1 MNHPFLTK
9 RHELKECNEKICICD
24 DILTLLKMKPD
35 DHAKIIA
42 RRDEE
47 IKEDKIR
54 ETVLRRACCLG
65 LLVDNLNKYDGVSIP
80 DNVRQVWPTFLLGT
94 KVNTSSLHELVTTI
108 HTNTQ
113 QLSTTLSEIEEDD
126 NSSSY
131 SDYSDSHTVSSD
143 EEDVCKRPKQDL
155 ESEEEES
162 EEEESEEESEEEES
176 EESEEEASPIPIK
189 KQRR

>member
-9 RHELKECNEKICICD
+9 RHELKECHEKHGICD

-35 DHAKIIA
+35 DHAKTIA

-54 ETVLRRACCLG
+54 ETVLRRAGCLG
-65 LLVDNLNKYDGVSIP
+65 MLVDKLNKYDGVSIP
-80 DNVRQVWPTFLLGT
+80 DKVRQVWPTFLLGT
-94 KVNTSSLHELVTTI
+94 KVNTSSLHELITTI
-108 HTNTQ
+108 HTNTK

-126 NSSSY
+126 KSSSY

-143 EEDVCKRPKQDL
+143 DEDVCKRQKQ
-155 ESEEEES
+155 ESEEEEG
-162 EEEESEEESEEEES
+162 EEESEGEEGEESEEDV
-176 EESEEEASPIPIK
+176 SPVPIK
-189 KQRR
+189 RQRR

>member
-65 LLVDNLNKYDGVSIP
+65 MLVDKLNKYDGVSIP
-80 DNVRQVWPTFLLGT
+80 DKVQQVWPTFLLGT
-94 KVNTSSLHELVTTI
+94 KVNTSPLHELVTTI
-108 HTNTQ
+108 HTNTK

-126 NSSSY
+126 KSSSY
-131 SDYSDSHTVSSD
+131 SDYSDSRTVSSD
-143 EEDVCKRPKQDL
+143 DEDVCSRRPKQ
-155 ESEEEES
+155 ESEEEEGEEES
-162 EEEESEEESEEEES
+162 EEEESE
-176 EESEEEASPIPIK
+176 EEEASPIPIK